1 MANHF
6 RTDEQQESSFD
17 DRFGVISQDD
27 LNQLDQQDVVADQV
41 ETQDFSAD
49 VPVAQLRYVPSLMR
63 HVQRCRLRNR
73 CRTNLQAAYS

>member
-6 RTDEQQESSFD
+6 RTDEQQESSLD

-27 LNQLDQQDVVADQV
+27 LSQLDQQDVATDQV

-49 VPVAQLRYVPSLMR
+49 VQIGRA
-63 HVQRCRLRNR
+63 HV
-73 CRTNLQAAYS
+73 

>member
-49 VPVAQLRYVPSLMR
+49 VLLEQKLY
-63 HVQRCRLRNR
+63 
-73 CRTNLQAAYS
+73 TW